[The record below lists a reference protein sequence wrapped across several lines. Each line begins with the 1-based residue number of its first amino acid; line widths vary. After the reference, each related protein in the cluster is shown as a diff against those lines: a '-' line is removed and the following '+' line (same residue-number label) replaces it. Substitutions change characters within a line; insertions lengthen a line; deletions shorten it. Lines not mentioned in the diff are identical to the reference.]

1 MSGTKL
7 LSLSLHLSGP
17 PSPDDVDPSEGTP
30 LARFVNSTL
39 ENNVY
44 QTVCL
49 PITNSKWA
57 ERWKR
62 MCIISAHA
70 DDDEDRDD
78 EELFPMD
85 AEDATAKITDPAQQ
99 SVSTKDAEAH
109 RLAES
114 WRAGITGRFRR
125 DEVNLTKIGAFSTGS
140 FLFLVQSIQN

>member
-1 MSGTKL
+1 
-7 LSLSLHLSGP
+7 
-17 PSPDDVDPSEGTP
+17 
-30 LARFVNSTL
+30 
-39 ENNVY
+39 
-44 QTVCL
+44 
-49 PITNSKWA
+49 
-57 ERWKR
+57 